1 MKIKTQFRL
10 FILCIIAVPLI
21 FGSAIVAFNYY
32 RNPERMF
39 EKEFKRARK
48 PPMPPLSK
56 YDMTNFRDMLSHIPP
71 ETEFIVVA
79 NHSEILSTN
88 IEDFRD
94 VHSIDDA
101 TLFNYIKQTSGRYL
115 YQLEVPVMENTG
127 KEIIV
132 VNRMDREKDRRR
144 KPPQRFFTTLAV
156 FIAIFET
163 VCIAFIIYVSVTI
176 SRSITMLEKNT
187 KRISEGEL
195 DKPLENPS
203 DKRTANEITNLATHL
218 EKMRIA
224 LKSETERRTRFIMGI
239 SHDLRTPVA
248 VIKGYTEAIYDGMMT
263 GDAQKQALEIVA
275 TKTNQLETMI
285 TTLINFVKLDS
296 NEWREQ
302 LKRQKIKPVLE
313 EFARSCVSTGDVFK
327 RTTTAEIDLSD
338 ETEIPF
344 DEQLLRRALENLLS
358 NAIRYTDVDDRISF
372 TARETA
378 TEIVLTIGDTGI
390 GIDEEKVGHIFD
402 LFYRATNSRRE
413 EGMGIGLSVVKNIID
428 THGWKIDVQS
438 KKGVGTTFTITIPKS
453 DQNSR

>member
-10 FILCIIAVPLI
+10 FIMCIIAVPLI
-21 FGSAIVAFNYY
+21 FGTAIVVYNYY

-39 EKEFKRARK
+39 AKEFRWGRK
-48 PPMPPLSK
+48 PPMPPLSNT
-56 YDMTNFRDMLSHIPP
+56 DMAKFRDMMSHIPP

-88 IEDFRD
+88 IEDFRN

-101 TLFNYIKQTSGRYL
+101 TLFNYIKETSGRYL
-115 YQLEVPVMENTG
+115 YQIEVPVRENTG
-127 KEIIV
+127 NEITV

-144 KPPQRFFTTLAV
+144 KPPQRIFATLAV

-195 DKPLENPS
+195 DKPLENPR

-224 LKSETERRTRFIMGI
+224 LKSEIERRTRFIMGI

-263 GDAQKQALEIVA
+263 GDAQKKALEIVT

-302 LKRQKIKPVLE
+302 LKKQKIKPVLE

-327 RTTTAEIDLSD
+327 RTVTEEIDISD

-358 NAIRYTDVDDRISF
+358 NAIRYSNVDDRISF
-372 TARETA
+372 TAKETA
-378 TEIVLTIGDTGI
+378 AEIRLTIEDTGI

-438 KKGVGTTFTITIPKS
+438 KKDVGTTFTITIPKS
-453 DQNSR
+453 AQASQ